1 MPASSGFPPRE
12 AEQMD
17 PQQRILL
24 ETAWEAVER
33 AGWTANGLAR
43 SACAVYVGVSGTEYA
58 NIRLGDPAGGN
69 AHFMRGNT
77 LSVVANRLSYAFDLA
92 GPSMAVDTACS
103 SAVAALYEACAGLT
117 DGRFDTA
124 LVGAVNL
131 LL

>member
-1 MPASSGFPPRE
+1 
-12 AEQMD
+12 MD

-69 AHFMRGNT
+69 AHFMTGNT